1 MGQAEFEASRANG
14 IHAQLQRMTGTW
26 EGPFRIWFEPG
37 KLADESIQRGTL
49 RSLLGG
55 RVLLHEYTGTCSG
68 QPFEGVAMIGH
79 HLDEQRYECAWAES
93 FGTGTSIMYST
104 GTPGDPRFAVLGSYG
119 DGQGGPRW
127 GWRTEIEQPDDD
139 HLTIR
144 MFNITPAGEE
154 ALGVETCYRRV
165 AAGER

>member
-1 MGQAEFEASRANG
+1 MGKADFEASKADG
-14 IHAQLQRMTGTW
+14 LHARLARMAGSW

-37 KLADESIQRGTL
+37 KLADESVQRGTI

-55 RVLLHEYTGTCSG
+55 RILLHEYAGSCTGEA
-68 QPFEGVAMIGH
+68 FEGVAMIGC
-79 HLDEQRYECAWAES
+79 HLDEQRFECAWAED

-127 GWRTEIEQPDDD
+127 GWRTELEQVDDD

-144 MFNITPAGEE
+144 MYNITPEGQE
-154 ALGVETCYRRV
+154 ALAVETCYRRV
-165 AAGER
+165 APGGR